1 MGEVAL
7 LSMRQR
13 RIVQLVASSIE
24 PLTGQQLANE
34 LGCSVRTVQ
43 AEIMRING
51 REPVLASSN
60 RGYRIVEAGLE
71 AVHNQLENVGGV
83 AEPLEHSILKN
94 LLLDRMRMTVDD
106 LSLQLNRSASVIERR
121 LASVRAVLEANGLE
135 LVRESGALVV
145 HGPEDSR
152 RILLGQLISCEAKS
166 SFMFQSGR
174 SAELDEMDYSFVC
187 DIAARAIHL
196 EGRYVEPGYESGL
209 YMNMAIAL
217 FRLRSDAHVQRWTCE
232 SGDMD
237 AEERIACSILTSYI
251 GRWPIAPRAG
261 DVAYLAAL
269 LRGFTR
275 PKGIEVERRI
285 DDEMEAA
292 FVRKIGYLVNEAF
305 EPFLISVEDDE
316 RLSVFALHIHDL
328 IRRADAGQA
337 ADSGLLETIQ
347 QTYPF
352 VYEAS
357 QLVCTSI
364 EDSFGI
370 KIMPEERGFICLHL
384 GVFIGAAEQ
393 RKPLVAVVAD
403 AYQGIATRLR
413 NRLIARFGDEAVFML
428 ADERMLEEAAFDL
441 VISTRA
447 LPGIA
452 RMTVL
457 VSPFIRDED
466 LVEVERGLLACHD
479 AHGETLRSKLDEY
492 FDETLFF
499 RADAIGCIDGV
510 SVGTRDEALSFLAG
524 KLQRAGIVDEDF
536 LASVEARERAGSTCF
551 LELFA
556 IPHAIEMNAQRT
568 VFCVLVSECG
578 IMWDKVL
585 IHVVLMIAVHAD
597 DRSNF
602 MTLFDNVARALCDK
616 ARVAEMARSRTIR
629 EFTGRL

>member
-1 MGEVAL
+1 MAL

-51 REPVLASSN
+51 GEPVLASSN
-60 RGYRIVEAGLE
+60 RGYRIVKAGLE
-71 AVHNQLENVGGV
+71 AVRNQLENVGEV
-83 AEPLEHSILKN
+83 AEPLEHSILKS

-106 LSLQLNRSASVIERR
+106 LSLQLNRSASVIERH
-121 LASVRAVLEANGLE
+121 LAGARAVLEVNGLE
-135 LVRESGALVV
+135 LARESGALVV
-145 HGPEDSR
+145 HGSEDSR

-166 SFMFQSGR
+166 TFMSKSGR

-209 YMNMAIAL
+209 YINMAIAL
-217 FRLRSDAHVQRWTCE
+217 FRLRSDAHGQSWTCE
-232 SGDMD
+232 GSGMD
-237 AEERIACSILTSYI
+237 AEERIACSILTSYVE
-251 GRWPIAPRAG
+251 RWSIAPRAG

-269 LRGFTR
+269 LRGSTR
-275 PKGIEVERRI
+275 PKGIEVGYRI
-285 DDEMEAA
+285 ADEMDPEFVCTIGNLVDEAL
-292 FVRKIGYLVNEAF
+292 K
-305 EPFLISVEDDE
+305 PFLICVKDDE
-316 RLSVFALHIHDL
+316 RLSTFALHIHDL
-328 IRRADAGQA
+328 ITRAEAGQA

-370 KIMPEERGFICLHL
+370 RIMPEERGFICLHL

-403 AYQGIATRLR
+403 AYQGIATKLR
-413 NRLIARFGDEAVFML
+413 NRLIARFGDEATFL
-428 ADERMLEEAAFDL
+428 LIDERMIEEDVAFDL
-441 VISTRA
+441 VVSTRM
-447 LPGIA
+447 LPGII
-452 RMTVL
+452 RTVL

-479 AHGETLRSKLDEY
+479 AHSETLRSQLDAY

-499 RADAIGCIDGV
+499 CADSTGCVDGV
-510 SVGTRDEALSFLAG
+510 PVRTRNEALSFLAG
-524 KLQRAGIVDEDF
+524 KLQDAGIVDERF
-536 LASVEARERAGSTCF
+536 LMSVEARERAGSTCF

-568 VFCVLVSECG
+568 VFCVLVSERG

-616 ARVAEMARSRTIR
+616 TRVAEMARSRTLKDL
-629 EFTGRL
+629 TAWL